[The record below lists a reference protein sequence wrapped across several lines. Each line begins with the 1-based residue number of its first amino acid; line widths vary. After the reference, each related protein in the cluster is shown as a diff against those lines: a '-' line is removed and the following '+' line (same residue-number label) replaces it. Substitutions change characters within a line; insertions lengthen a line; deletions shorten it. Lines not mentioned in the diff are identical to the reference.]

1 MEFTIKGRL
10 IGLNEYTKANRT
22 KSYLANK
29 LKQEQEEIVILS
41 ARSCRLEKVRTY
53 PIGLR
58 IKWYE
63 PNAKRDIDNITF
75 AVKFILDGLVKSG
88 YIENDSQRYVKSIE
102 HIVDIDRELPRIEV
116 EIKEIEEEKDFL
128 VDYYETYIKGEN
140 EK

>member
-1 MEFTIKGRL
+1 MNKFTIKGRL

-29 LKQEQEEIVILS
+29 IKRDQEEIVFWG
-41 ARSCRLEKVRTY
+41 ARSSNLKKVRTY
-53 PIGLR
+53 PIGLK

-88 YIENDSQRYVKSIE
+88 YLENDSQKYVKAID
-102 HIVDIDRELPRIEV
+102 HIVDIDRNGPRVEV
-116 EIKEIEEEKDFL
+116 EIIE
-128 VDYYETYIKGEN
+128 YE
-140 EK
+140 

>member
-1 MEFTIKGRL
+1 MNKFTINGRL

-29 LKQEQEEIVILS
+29 IKRYQEEIVILS

-53 PIGLR
+53 PIGLK

-63 PNAKRDIDNITF
+63 QNAKRDIDNITF

-102 HIVDIDRELPRIEV
+102 HIVCIDREKPRVEI
-116 EIKEIEEEKDFL
+116 EIKEIIKD
-128 VDYYETYIKGEN
+128 EC
-140 EK
+140 

>member
-1 MEFTIKGRL
+1 MTCRSKFTINGRL

-29 LKQEQEEIVILS
+29 LKREQEEIVIWS
-41 ARSCRLEKVRTY
+41 AKSCKLEKVSTY
-53 PIGLR
+53 PISLR

-88 YIENDSQRYVKSIE
+88 YIENDSQKYVKSIE
-102 HIVDIDRELPRIEV
+102 HIVDIDRNKPRVEV
-116 EIKEIEEEKDFL
+116 EVFEYD
-128 VDYYETYIKGEN
+128 
-140 EK
+140 